1 MTNNNLLPDVVE
13 WDAVNWG
20 KSLDFWQPFLPKT
33 PALKCLEIGSRRG
46 GLALWAALQGH
57 ECISSDI
64 ENPENAARPIHQKY
78 ATEVQQRITYA
89 SINAMEIPYENHFDV
104 IFIKSVLTVIGEH
117 QGHSNDVRR
126 EVQERAVAQFYK
138 ALKPG
143 GKLLFAENL
152 QGSWLHTTA
161 RNLFVPWGAKARY
174 FEINDLLNLLS
185 AFKTTKHAEV
195 GFFGTFGRTE
205 AQRTFLGNIDTW
217 FCKFLPKSWLYISIG
232 VAVK

>member
-1 MTNNNLLPDVVE
+1 MNQPNLLADVIE

-20 KSLDFWQPFLPKT
+20 QCLAIWQPIIQSPT
-33 PALKCLEIGSRRG
+33 ALNCLEIGSRRG
-46 GLALWAALQGH
+46 GLALWAALNAQN
-57 ECISSDI
+57 CISSDI
-64 ENPENAARPIHQKY
+64 ENPESAARPIHQRY
-78 ATEVQQRITYA
+78 PEAVQKRISYQA
-89 SINAMEIPYENHFDV
+89 INAMDIPYENHFDV
-104 IFIKSVLTVIGEH
+104 IFIKSVLTVIGEI

-126 EVQERAVAQFYK
+126 EVQAKAVAQFYK

-152 QGSWLHTTA
+152 KGSWLHTTA

-174 FEINDLLNLLS
+174 FEVADLLALLS
-185 AFKTTKHAEV
+185 DFTTITHQEV

-205 AQRTFLGNIDTW
+205 PQRAFLGRIDNW
-217 FCKFLPKSWLYISIG
+217 LLPILPKSWRYISIG